1 MFNFLNNFIR
11 KNTGLL
17 IRLDDISANMN
28 WKHMDKCELL
38 FDNNHSIEERILKE
52 QFYS

>member
-1 MFNFLNNFIR
+1 MNYENRPVSVTADNKEFR
-11 KNTGLL
+11 DVKNVEVY
-17 IRLDDISANMN
+17 SSNKN
-28 WKHMDKCELL
+28 SCKLL